1 MPRVLTFL
9 FAVMLFAS
17 NVYSMTM
24 DEAVSHALK
33 NNPEIQSLR
42 LEEEVVKGQMEKARL
57 LLINNPTIE
66 GEVS

>member
-33 NNPEIQSLR
+33 NNSELQALR
-42 LEEEVVKGQMEKARL
+42 LEEGVVKKESILCGAGQV
-57 LLINNPTIE
+57 LLIE
-66 GEVS
+66 KWE